1 MNRREL
7 LENRG
12 SSMNRR
18 DVLSLL
24 GGAAAAWPLAARA
37 QQATPVVGFLSS
49 LSYSAH
55 FATAFRRG
63 LADMGY
69 VDGQNV
75 AIEYRWLE
83 DRYDKLPAMAAV
95 LVQRK
100 VAVIA
105 AFGPPAVVAAKAAA
119 SVPIVFITG
128 ADPIKFGFVAS
139 FNRPGGNITGVWLVT
154 TVLAEKR
161 LELVREVVP
170 KAALIALRK
179 VRLPSRRRET
189 RKQRQACS
197 GSSSVC

>member
-1 MNRREL
+1 
-7 LENRG
+7 
-12 SSMNRR
+12 
-18 DVLSLL
+18 
-24 GGAAAAWPLAARA
+24 
-37 QQATPVVGFLSS
+37 
-49 LSYSAH
+49 
-55 FATAFRRG
+55 
-63 LADMGY
+63 MGY